1 MLILLFRENVKV
13 FGKSLMV
20 INKTETNK
28 LKFTFR
34 YEMSNCLF
42 EATLQRIEEECG
54 CTPKYF
60 VDIIEGFE
68 TCEGIQKQCMK
79 LHMEEMGELR
89 IIKDQGIFKVR
100 TQQCLSYSSVEKC

>member
-1 MLILLFRENVKV
+1 MV
-13 FGKSLMV
+13 F
-20 INKTETNK
+20 NKTETNR

-100 TQQCLSYSSVEKC
+100 TQQFLSYLSECQKMLIR